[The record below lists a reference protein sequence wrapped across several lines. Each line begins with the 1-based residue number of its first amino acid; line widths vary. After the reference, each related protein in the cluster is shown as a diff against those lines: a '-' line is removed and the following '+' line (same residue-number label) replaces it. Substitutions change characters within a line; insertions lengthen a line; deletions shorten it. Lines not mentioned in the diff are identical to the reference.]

1 MRDIA
6 IVGAGEL
13 GGCIAHAVARQNF
26 ASTIRL
32 LDDTGGMAEGKALDI
47 SQAAPIEGFATVLSG
62 STDLT
67 SVGGAA
73 AIVIADH
80 GAGAE
85 WTGDDGLMLLK
96 RLSQLAPRAV
106 IICAG
111 PSQRELVNRGVREL
125 HIRRER
131 LFGAAPEALVAAAR
145 ALTALTVNGSLR
157 LGRMVWCAYG
167 TWCRAAASRRPHWS

>member
-26 ASTIRL
+26 VPTIRL
-32 LDDTGGMAEGKALDI
+32 LDDTGAMAEGKALDI
-47 SQAAPIEGFATVLSG
+47 SQAAPIEGFASVLSG
-62 STDLT
+62 STDVT

-80 GAGAE
+80 GAGVE
-85 WTGDDGLMLLK
+85 WIGDDGLTLLK
-96 RLSQLAPRAV
+96 RVSQLAPTAV

-111 PSQRELVNRGVREL
+111 PS
-125 HIRRER
+125 
-131 LFGAAPEALVAAAR
+131 
-145 ALTALTVNGSLR
+145 
-157 LGRMVWCAYG
+157 
-167 TWCRAAASRRPHWS
+167 